1 MPLPNRYLDAL
12 GPLVE
17 AVTTYRDATGHN
29 AILVG
34 GAAVALH
41 TGGAVMSL
49 DFDIFAGND
58 DAFELALKSA
68 GFVEDRKA
76 VHGRGW
82 YHPKHPQFAVEQV
95 SGRYFDG
102 RGDRARCVAMTL
114 RDGAEIILPAIEDMI
129 ADRLGQH
136 AVSSGDDAMLHQAK
150 VLYALAEGL
159 DRDYLEVRIREEGGD
174 PALLGLS
181 GGE

>member
-1 MPLPNRYLDAL
+1 MPLPSSYLDAL

-17 AVTTYRDATGHN
+17 AVTTYRDATGHT

-34 GAAVALH
+34 GAAIALH

-58 DAFELALKSA
+58 DAFELALKAA

-82 YHPKHPQFAVEQV
+82 YHPEHPQFAVEQV
-95 SGRYFDG
+95 SGAISTDAATG
-102 RGDRARCVAMTL
+102 RDVW
-114 RDGAEIILPAIEDMI
+114 P
-129 ADRLGQH
+129 
-136 AVSSGDDAMLHQAK
+136 
-150 VLYALAEGL
+150 
-159 DRDYLEVRIREEGGD
+159 
-174 PALLGLS
+174 
-181 GGE
+181 